1 MRGNGEKKTSVKN
14 MSGNSMEW
22 RCENQQAAVEGE
34 WIALGCQTEA
44 ESRFPSWVG
53 GKKIIWVSSRERK
66 SVRTCLSMVQD
77 LLQTVRIVMSAPRV
91 FISAFVECHAC
102 LVCFFNG

>member
-1 MRGNGEKKTSVKN
+1 
-14 MSGNSMEW
+14 MEW
-22 RCENQQAAVEGE
+22 RCENQQAAVVGE

-53 GKKIIWVSSRERK
+53 GGGVVEVSDLRKKIIWVSSRERK

-91 FISAFVECHAC
+91 FISAFVECHTC